1 LNFSCF
7 KLWGHC
13 LIWKKSKQD
22 KLQMKGTLFL
32 STCVV
37 VVWADIIHATNKQA
51 RTNGQN
57 DQAEQGR
64 GVALGAW
71 HLAGAYASKRHK
83 PLRVMNP

>member
-1 LNFSCF
+1 
-7 KLWGHC
+7 
-13 LIWKKSKQD
+13 
-22 KLQMKGTLFL
+22 M
-32 STCVV
+32 
-37 VVWADIIHATNKQA
+37 WADIIHATNKQA

-64 GVALGAW
+64 GVARGAW

>member
-1 LNFSCF
+1 
-7 KLWGHC
+7 
-13 LIWKKSKQD
+13 
-22 KLQMKGTLFL
+22 MKGTLFL

-64 GVALGAW
+64 GVALGTWQVLMPQNKTTQTIAC
-71 HLAGAYASKRHK
+71 HESLIIHRII
-83 PLRVMNP
+83 LF

>member
-1 LNFSCF
+1 
-7 KLWGHC
+7 
-13 LIWKKSKQD
+13 
-22 KLQMKGTLFL
+22 MKGTLFL

-64 GVALGAW
+64 GVALGTW
-71 HLAGAYASKRHK
+71 HLALGRCLCLKTTQTIACHESLIIHRII
-83 PLRVMNP
+83 LF